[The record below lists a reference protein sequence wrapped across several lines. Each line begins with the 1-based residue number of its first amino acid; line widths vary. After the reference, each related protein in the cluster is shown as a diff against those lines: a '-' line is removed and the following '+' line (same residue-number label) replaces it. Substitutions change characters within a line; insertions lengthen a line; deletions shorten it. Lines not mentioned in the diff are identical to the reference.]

1 MTVPVINA
9 VINFST
15 GPSFA
20 QAFIIGEGILGT
32 NVLADSAA
40 VIVDVS
46 DVVDSVSIKRGR
58 NAQADEFQTGTMTLR
73 IVDQNGD
80 FNPQNPNSPYYT
92 LLDPMRKVSISATSA
107 GVTYPMFAG
116 FITSFTTTTPKN
128 ANDVV
133 YTTIQAVDALRLA
146 QNAQI
151 ATVTGATAGDLSGT
165 RIDQILDQIAW
176 PESMRDVDLGLTQMQ
191 NDPGTARTSL
201 AALQTVTNSEYG
213 AFYVDASGSFVFQDR
228 SVTTASIGGTPTV
241 FNDNGTEIGY
251 ANAVWRLDD
260 TLVLNQ
266 ANVTRTGGTVQ
277 NSTNAASVEKYFAH
291 TYNIQNLLMQTDAV
305 ALDYARAY
313 VASRAETSVRC
324 DAIELDLYTDN
335 YANGI
340 LAALDLD
347 FFDPVTIT
355 TNQPGASTLTKT
367 LQVFGVAHNVTPNKW
382 RTTFTTLEPVI
393 DGFILN
399 STLYGVLD
407 TSVLSYQEVRKW
419 QLDQA

>member
-58 NAQADEFQTGTMTLR
+58 NAQADEFQTGTLTLR
-73 IVDQNGD
+73 IVDQSGA
-80 FNPQNPNSPYYT
+80 FNSQNPSSPYFG
-92 LLDPMRKVSISATSA
+92 LLDPMRKVSISATY
-107 GVTYPMFAG
+107 GGTTYPMFSG
-116 FITSFTTTTPKN
+116 FITSYTTTTPKN
-128 ANDVV
+128 ATDVV

-151 ATVTGATAGDLSGT
+151 STVTGATAGDLSGT

-176 PESMRDVDLGLTQMQ
+176 PESMRDVDAGLTTMQ
-191 NDPGTARTSL
+191 ADPGTARTSL

-241 FNDNGTEIGY
+241 FNDNGTDIGY
-251 ANAVWRLDD
+251 FNAVWRLDD
-260 TLVLNQ
+260 TLVFNQ
-266 ANVTRTGGTVQ
+266 ANVSRTGGTVQ
-277 NSTNAASVEKYFAH
+277 NATNAASVEKYFAH

-305 ALDYARAY
+305 ALDYAQAY

-355 TNQPGASTLTKT
+355 TNQPGSSTLTKT
-367 LQVFGVAHNVTPNKW
+367 LQVFGVAHSVTPNKW

-393 DGFILN
+393 DGFIIGN
-399 STLYGVLD
+399 ANYGVLGVN
-407 TSVLSYQEVRKW
+407 VLSY
-419 QLDQA
+419 